1 MSYAGWPLGNPTAH
15 SWDHESEKSEWC
27 LGIMT
32 SQTSWAGEVK
42 IWNHSFLRHPPS
54 LKLPLAC
61 SRRIKGEARE
71 MGEAAGVGG
80 KPQSELP
87 SAKRGCWDEMTKRT
101 RAPLS
106 EVDVER
112 HRPDPYPGS
121 LSAGSVGHSR
131 SPAGSSFSVC
141 LSCKEPPPSKSL
153 LKVMLFPRQFATS
166 NREAGMQRHSHF
178 RRLQSSL
185 LDWPRPHG
193 NSASPSVPPSVL
205 PLFFTGVDP

>member
-1 MSYAGWPLGNPTAH
+1 MSYAEWPLGNPTAH

-27 LGIMT
+27 LGIIMT

-42 IWNHSFLRHPPS
+42 IWNRSFLRHPPS

-61 SRRIKGEARE
+61 LRRIKGEARE

-106 EVDVER
+106 EVMWRGTAQIPTPAPCLQGVWAMVGLQLAA
-112 HRPDPYPGS
+112 P
-121 LSAGSVGHSR
+121 SASASAAKSH
-131 SPAGSSFSVC
+131 
-141 LSCKEPPPSKSL
+141 LPPRAA
-153 LKVMLFPRQFATS
+153 MLFPRQFATS